1 MQSFWISLCKKIK
14 RSTRIDQFEPSE
26 LHCIKSKPKNE
37 QRQDQRK
44 DQRKRAMKSP
54 TKSRKQTIS

>member
-14 RSTRIDQFEPSE
+14 RSTRIDQFELSE
-26 LHCIKSKPKNE
+26 RHCIKSKPKNE

>member
-1 MQSFWISLCKKIK
+1 MQSFWISLGKKIK
-14 RSTRIDQFEPSE
+14 RPTRIDQFEPSE

-44 DQRKRAMKSP
+44 RAMKSP